1 MQGVIFANLAA
12 AAATVVILFLRRFF
26 KDKLFAKVFVLLW
39 AAVVLRLL
47 LPFEFSSAVS
57 IYPLPEKPQNSYY
70 VQNTYFESE
79 KTEPVLFEENEEAF
93 EEEPAV
99 SSPQKTKAKI
109 SSDDAFFAIWVTGA
123 FCLFAF
129 FTAKHFCAVKKITA
143 DCAPFDEL
151 PEGFVPAKNVR
162 IYKSKNLCSPLSFGF
177 LRPKIII
184 PEGTSKEQ
192 LPFVLLHEN
201 THVKDRDAVLKFFA
215 LLALCLNWFD
225 PFVWV
230 AVKYLDRDMERYCD
244 ERVLSSLCGEKASSY
259 AGTILDFA
267 EKESLSLSY
276 FSAASLT
283 ERIVSI
289 MNNKNKKSRFPAV
302 LCVFAAV
309 IITMSACGTVP
320 KEPNNNS
327 APAETTVFS
336 LEMSFAGLEHGNTKF
351 LKDTVEVMTDNVVF
365 EYQLTYASPTITLEV
380 GLLSDDGTEYSAA
393 VADGNG
399 EGKIKNIPAGTYR
412 LFIRNTGCIDLPEG
426 KTVEGG
432 AVVGKIISPAV
443 EIENIVD
450 YLKQAEEKTRASS
463 IFVDTEN
470 GNLVAVVPINNSL
483 YYPFDG
489 NNIEKIVIKDLGIP
503 TDSSFEITCIKS
515 HDNSICANRYDKL
528 VNAGLEIKN
537 ENGTITISV
546 NEPFGYPDEDFGI
559 DIFADLENIEV
570 ISEVQPINYFGVP
583 NSAENS
589 EKIDFSDIPYIA
601 DKTPVEIRDENNREE
616 AKKSTIS
623 FTWPCEENEITCAF
637 GSLENHAGIDI
648 GHENGSEIYAA
659 ADGEVFFVSDDENE
673 YGACLSIDHGEQ
685 FSSFYA
691 HCSEICVE
699 QGDKVKAGD
708 LIAKTGSSGNSTGPH
723 LHFELRKGK
732 TQLDPEDFL
741 PVPAVYES
749 DFEELSFAEK
759 AEIAMEFIRPIEG
772 GYVSCSLWEY
782 KGHLGADYTPA
793 EGEGS
798 DILAVADGKVVKAK
812 WGHTGYG
819 NCIILDH
826 GDGIQT
832 LYAHCHELFVELG
845 DEVKAGDV
853 IASVGSSGNSTGTHL
868 HFELR
873 QNGTYVDP
881 EKYIPEA

>member
-79 KTEPVLFEENEEAF
+79 KTEPVLFEENAEAPK
-93 EEEPAV
+93 EEPSV
-99 SSPQKTKAKI
+99 SSSQKTKAKI

-143 DCAPFDEL
+143 DCTPFEEL

-302 LCVFAAV
+302 LCVFAAIV
-309 IITMSACGTVP
+309 FIMAACGTVP
-320 KEPNNNS
+320 REPEEKHDYEEL
-327 APAETTVFS
+327 AEILEKADWQFS
-336 LEMSFAGLEHGNTKF
+336 MENQYVIELDEGN
-351 LKDTVEVMTDNVVF
+351 L
-365 EYQLTYASPTITLEV
+365 YPTIF
-380 GLLSDDGTEYSAA
+380 
-393 VADGNG
+393 
-399 EGKIKNIPAGTYR
+399 KIT
-412 LFIRNTGCIDLPEG
+412 D
-426 KTVEGG
+426 
-432 AVVGKIISPAV
+432 
-443 EIENIVD
+443 
-450 YLKQAEEKTRASS
+450 
-463 IFVDTEN
+463 EN
-470 GNLVAVVPINNSL
+470 GKEHYSYSCNFTELPV
-483 YYPFDG
+483 
-489 NNIEKIVIKDLGIP
+489 ERIVIKDPGIASYIP
-503 TDSSFEITCIKS
+503 SEVACFKS
-515 HDNSICANRYDKL
+515 HTETISISNYDKL
-528 VNAGLEIKN
+528 LACGFKVEYNDGEIVISTEEPINAKVPEFSLSIHVNLEETEIISEGPEIFYFGMPNKN
-537 ENGTITISV
+537 EEYSQEKHAKKIRFIDEADEEIFRSV
-546 NEPFGYPDEDFGI
+546 EE
-559 DIFADLENIEV
+559 
-570 ISEVQPINYFGVP
+570 
-583 NSAENS
+583 
-589 EKIDFSDIPYIA
+589 
-601 DKTPVEIRDENNREE
+601 RDEKMREE
-616 AKKSTIS
+616 ASQTAIS

-826 GDGIQT
+826 GGGIQT

>member
-99 SSPQKTKAKI
+99 SSSQKTKAKI

-143 DCAPFDEL
+143 DCAPFEEL

-184 PEGTSKEQ
+184 PEGPSKEQ

-215 LLALCLNWFD
+215 LLALCINWFD

-289 MNNKNKKSRFPAV
+289 MNNKNKKTYAPAV
-302 LCVFAAV
+302 LCVFAA
-309 IITMSACGTVP
+309 ILLLMTACGTVP
-320 KEPNNNS
+320 REP
-327 APAETTVFS
+327 
-336 LEMSFAGLEHGNTKF
+336 
-351 LKDTVEVMTDNVVF
+351 
-365 EYQLTYASPTITLEV
+365 
-380 GLLSDDGTEYSAA
+380 
-393 VADGNG
+393 
-399 EGKIKNIPAGTYR
+399 
-412 LFIRNTGCIDLPEG
+412 
-426 KTVEGG
+426 
-432 AVVGKIISPAV
+432 
-443 EIENIVD
+443 
-450 YLKQAEEKTRASS
+450 EEKTGYEELAEILEKADWRFSMENQYV
-463 IFVDTEN
+463 IELEN
-470 GNLVAVVPINNSL
+470 GNLDTRI
-483 YYPFDG
+483 FKITDDE
-489 NNIEKIVIKDLGIP
+489 EKEFYSYSCNFTELPVERIVIKDLGLSENATAQVQCFKTYNETISASNYKELLECGFGVEYN
-503 TDSSFEITCIKS
+503 DGEIVVSTEKPIGDKVPEFS
-515 HDNSICANRYDKL
+515 LSIY
-528 VNAGLEIKN
+528 VNLEETEIISENTEVFYFGMPNKNEEYSREKHAKKIRFIDEPREEENNFTTQRFLPDAGEAVQKVIIKN
-537 ENGTITISV
+537 FGFSDPYYEDINFINSDYFQINATYGDEMRKAGFNVNITDDGIAIISTSKKADSVSENFV
-546 NEPFGYPDEDFGI
+546 LN
-559 DIFADLENIEV
+559 IFADFDSVELEYENVHVTKIL
-570 ISEVQPINYFGVP
+570 SGA
-583 NSAENS
+583 SA
-589 EKIDFSDIPYIA
+589 IA
-601 DKTPVEIRDENNREE
+601 AATNTETE
-616 AKKSTIS
+616 
-623 FTWPCEENEITCAF
+623 
-637 GSLENHAGIDI
+637 LGID
-648 GHENGSEIYAA
+648 
-659 ADGEVFFVSDDENE
+659 
-673 YGACLSIDHGEQ
+673 
-685 FSSFYA
+685 
-691 HCSEICVE
+691 
-699 QGDKVKAGD
+699 
-708 LIAKTGSSGNSTGPH
+708 
-723 LHFELRKGK
+723 
-732 TQLDPEDFL
+732 
-741 PVPAVYES
+741 
-749 DFEELSFAEK
+749 
-759 AEIAMEFIRPIEG
+759 FIRPVEG
-772 GYVSCSLWEY
+772 GYVCCQLWGY
-782 KGHLGADYTPA
+782 KGHVGTDYMP
-793 EGEGS
+793 ENGEGS
-798 DILAVADGKVVKAK
+798 DIFAVADGTVVKAK
-812 WGHTGYG
+812 YGTTGYG
-819 NCIILDH
+819 RYIILDH
-826 GDGIQT
+826 GDGIHT
-832 LYAHCHELFVELG
+832 VYAHCADLFVKEG
-845 DEVKAGDV
+845 DEVKAGDI

-873 QNGTYVDP
+873 HNGMYLDP
-881 EKYIPEA
+881 EKYIPEV

>member
-79 KTEPVLFEENEEAF
+79 KTEPVLFEENAKAPK
-93 EEEPAV
+93 EEPAV
-99 SSPQKTKAKI
+99 SSSQKTKAKI

-129 FTAKHFCAVKKITA
+129 FASKHFCAVKKITA
-143 DCAPFDEL
+143 DCAPFEEL

-302 LCVFAAV
+302 LCVFTAIV
-309 IITMSACGTVP
+309 FIMSACGTVP
-320 KEPNNNS
+320 REPEEK
-327 APAETTVFS
+327 ADYEELAEILEKADWQFS
-336 LEMSFAGLEHGNTKF
+336 MENQYVIELDEGN
-351 LKDTVEVMTDNVVF
+351 L
-365 EYQLTYASPTITLEV
+365 YPTIF
-380 GLLSDDGTEYSAA
+380 
-393 VADGNG
+393 
-399 EGKIKNIPAGTYR
+399 KIT
-412 LFIRNTGCIDLPEG
+412 D
-426 KTVEGG
+426 
-432 AVVGKIISPAV
+432 
-443 EIENIVD
+443 
-450 YLKQAEEKTRASS
+450 
-463 IFVDTEN
+463 EN
-470 GNLVAVVPINNSL
+470 GKEHYSYSCNFTGLPV
-483 YYPFDG
+483 
-489 NNIEKIVIKDLGIP
+489 ERIVIKDLGIASYIP
-503 TDSSFEITCIKS
+503 SEVSCFKNHTETI
-515 HDNSICANRYDKL
+515 SISNYDKL
-528 VNAGLEIKN
+528 LACGFKVEYNDGEIVISTEEPINAKVPEFSLSIHVNLEETEIISEGPEIFYFGMPNKN
-537 ENGTITISV
+537 EEYSQEKHAKEIRFID
-546 NEPFGYPDEDFGI
+546 EPDEE
-559 DIFADLENIEV
+559 IFR
-570 ISEVQPINYFGVP
+570 S
-583 NSAENS
+583 
-589 EKIDFSDIPYIA
+589 
-601 DKTPVEIRDENNREE
+601 VEERDEKMRGE
-616 AKKSTIS
+616 ASQTAIS

-637 GSLENHAGIDI
+637 GSLENHVGIDI

-741 PVPAVYES
+741 PVPAFYES

-826 GDGIQT
+826 GGGIQT

>member
-1 MQGVIFANLAA
+1 MNGLVFANIAASVGVIAVL
-12 AAATVVILFLRRFF
+12 ILRRFF
-26 KDKLFAKVFVLLW
+26 KNKVFSKVFVLLW
-39 AAVVLRLL
+39 VVVIMRLL
-47 LPFEFSSAVS
+47 LPFEISSGISIYGFSKEPEPVYAKQETNVQIPAEQIPVIYNEYPAENSMPKSSADETVR
-57 IYPLPEKPQNSYY
+57 
-70 VQNTYFESE
+70 
-79 KTEPVLFEENEEAF
+79 
-93 EEEPAV
+93 
-99 SSPQKTKAKI
+99 I
-109 SSDDAFFAIWVTGA
+109 SSKDIFFAVWIFGA
-123 FCLFAF
+123 VLSAGYYSL
-129 FTAKHFCAVKKITA
+129 KHILSVNRIMANAV
-143 DCAPFDEL
+143 PFDD
-151 PEGFVPAKNVR
+151 FPAEFDPKNTR
-162 IYKSKNLCSPLSFGF
+162 FYQSKSLCSPLSFGL
-177 LRPKIII
+177 LRPKAVI
-184 PEGTSKEQ
+184 PEGISKEQ
-192 LPFVLLHEN
+192 LPFVLLHEQ
-201 THVKDRDAVLKFFA
+201 THIRNKDA
-215 LLALCLNWFD
+215 LLKLAALCALCLNWFN
-225 PFVWV
+225 PF
-230 AVKYLDRDMERYCD
+230 AYAAAKYLERDMERCCD
-244 ERVLSSLCGEKASSY
+244 ERVLAALEKEKASFY
-259 AGTILDFA
+259 ANTILDFA
-267 EKESLSLSY
+267 EKESLSISY

-289 MNNKNKKSRFPAV
+289 MNNKNKKTYAPAV
-302 LCVFAAV
+302 LCVFAAMLLLM
-309 IITMSACGTVP
+309 TACGTVP

-336 LEMSFAGLEHGNTKF
+336 LEMSFAGLEHGDTKF
-351 LKDTVEVMTDNVVF
+351 LEDTVEVMTDNVVF

-489 NNIEKIVIKDLGIP
+489 NNIKKIVIKDLGIP

-583 NSAENS
+583 DSAENS

-601 DKTPVEIRDENNREE
+601 DKTPVEIRDEKMREE
-616 AKKSTIS
+616 ASQTAIS
-623 FTWPCEENEITCAF
+623 FLWPCEETEITCAF

-659 ADGEVFFVSDDENE
+659 ADGEVFFVSDDYNE

-691 HCSEICVE
+691 HCSEIYVE
-699 QGDKVKAGD
+699 QFDKVKAGD

-741 PVPAVYES
+741 PVPIVYES
-749 DFEELSFAEK
+749 DFEELSFTEK

-798 DILAVADGKVVKAK
+798 DILAVADGTVVKAK
-812 WGHTGYG
+812 YGNTGYG
-819 NCIILDH
+819 RYIILDH
-826 GDGIQT
+826 GDSIHT
-832 LYAHCHELFVELG
+832 VYAHCADLFVELG